1 MPSRKRILHIAPINT
16 SNVPGS
22 FVQAERRLGFDSRLV
37 TLFRDPRHYFQ
48 DICLDLPFIDF
59 APTRWIKKM
68 VSSPQR
74 LTVDN
79 ILRIPKEI
87 PRVWKPHSR
96 QERLLVNLRDRW
108 WRPRIEKAIQKY
120 DLDRFDI
127 IQLDGGL
134 GLYRNSSFVLDMHRA
149 GKTILCCYTGSD
161 LRTRGV
167 IPAIDSVSQANFSV
181 EFDHLYLHP
190 RIEHV
195 FFPFDATLF
204 EIKRSSHCKEDP
216 VIIGHAPTNW
226 FAKGSHMIVPVVNQ
240 LEKEYNLKFSL
251 IENLPHKEALRRK
264 AECDI
269 FIDQIGDLGYGINSL
284 ESLAMG
290 IVTCSCLAPG
300 FADQYPDHPFVEI
313 NEHNLRDQLLGLIE
327 DTHKR
332 NDLGEYGASW
342 VRRVHDA
349 ENSVKKIH
357 AKIGLDGPE

>member
-37 TLFRDPRHYFQ
+37 TLFKDPRDYFQ

-59 APTRWIKKM
+59 APTRWIKKI

-74 LTVDN
+74 LIVDN
-79 ILRIPKEI
+79 KLRIPDRI
-87 PRVWKPHSR
+87 PRSWQPHSW
-96 QERLLVNLRDRW
+96 QEQLLVNMRDRW
-108 WRPRIEKAIQKY
+108 WRSRIENAIKEHG
-120 DLDRFDI
+120 LDQFDI

-134 GLYRNSSFVLDMHRA
+134 GLYRNSSFVLDMHSA
-149 GKTILCCYTGSD
+149 GKTVVCCYTGSD

-167 IPAIDSVSQANFSV
+167 IPAIDAISQANFSV

-190 RIEHV
+190 KIEHV

-204 EIKRSSHCKEDP
+204 EIKIESHLDDP

-226 FAKGSHMIVPVVNQ
+226 FAKGSHIIVPIVQQ
-240 LEKEYNLKFSL
+240 LEKEYSVRLSL
-251 IENLPHKEALRRK
+251 IQNLPHRKALKRK

-290 IVTCSCLAPG
+290 IATCSCLAPG
-300 FADQYPDHPFVEI
+300 FTEQYLDHPFVEI
-313 NEHNLRDQLLGLIE
+313 DEHNLRDRLVELVQDREKRSELG
-327 DTHKR
+327 KK
-332 NDLGEYGASW
+332 GAAW
-342 VRRVHDA
+342 VRRMHAA

-357 AKIGLDGPE
+357 AKIGLDGAE